1 MPLLFSLGQ
10 HAALRA
16 VQRQLQPGE
25 LVFAYVDDIHVIT
38 TRDRVLAV
46 CNLLQTELWRHAR
59 ILVHD
64 GKTQVWNKSG
74 VRPRGCDSSG
84 ASHQS

>member
-25 LVFAYVDDIHVIT
+25 IVFAFLDGMYCIT
-38 TRDRVLAV
+38 TPGRVLAV
-46 CNLLQTELWRHAR
+46 NNLLPTELWRHAR
-59 ILVHD
+59 IRVHD
-64 GKTQVWNKSG
+64 GKTSVEQVRSA
-74 VRPRGCDSSG
+74 SSWM
-84 ASHQS
+84 